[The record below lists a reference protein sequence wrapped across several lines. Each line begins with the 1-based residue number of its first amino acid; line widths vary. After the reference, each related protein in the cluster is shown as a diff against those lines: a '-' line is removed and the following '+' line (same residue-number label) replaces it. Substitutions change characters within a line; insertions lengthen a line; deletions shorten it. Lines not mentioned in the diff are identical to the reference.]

1 MTPRKKITLMTVGS
15 WAGSIVAVLAVV
27 TMGWTAA
34 TNQVAEYIDSRIDCK
49 MQYAVELLKQITTPE
64 QQKQAEDAVRR
75 WETKK

>member
-1 MTPRKKITLMTVGS
+1 MTPRKKITLATIGS
-15 WAGSIVAVLAVV
+15 WAGSIVAVGAVV
-27 TMGWTAA
+27 SLGWTAA
-34 TNQVAEYIDSRIDCK
+34 SNQITEYIDNRIDCK

>member
-1 MTPRKKITLMTVGS
+1 MTPRKKLALTTVGS
-15 WAGSIVAVLAVV
+15 WAGSIVAVAAVV
-27 TMGWTAA
+27 SLGWTAA
-34 TNQVAEYIDSRIDCK
+34 SNQIAEYIDNRIDCK

>member
-1 MTPRKKITLMTVGS
+1 MTPRKKITLMTIGS
-15 WAGSIVAVLAVV
+15 WAGSVVAVAAVV
-27 TMGWTAA
+27 SLGWTAA
-34 TNQVAEYIDSRIDCK
+34 TNQIAEYIDSRIDCK

>member
-1 MTPRKKITLMTVGS
+1 MTPRKKITLMTIGS
-15 WAGSIVAVLAVV
+15 WAGSIVAILAIV

-34 TNQVAEYIDSRIDCK
+34 TNQIAEYIDSRIDCK